1 MKNDYKYVKMPLT
14 RPIARELIIEEFSGK
29 VAERQEII
37 DTIVKIHRDRGGL
50 RPRGQAAGVFKKV
63 LADMKLEGKAE
74 KPSLGIW
81 RIGPNFESPETEA
94 VESVEPSQ
102 VSDKEEIIQND
113 QPDSPD
119 EKTVGSGKGSV
130 YLYYYPAYR
139 QLTELRGESSWPCKV
154 GKSEHDPAIRV
165 ESQAATAMPEKPK
178 IALRIQTDKPFE
190 LEKAIHKLLA
200 KDGKQMKGAPG
211 AEWFDTSPSEVE
223 EIHAILLPLTSGD
236 QQGDAADDNST

>member
-1 MKNDYKYVKMPLT
+1 MSNDYKHVGMPL
-14 RPIARELIIEEFSGK
+14 RKLIARELIIEEFSGK

-37 DTIVKIHRDRGGL
+37 DTIVKIHRDRGGSPPL
-50 RPRGQAAGVFKKV
+50 GQAAGVFKKA

-74 KPSLGIW
+74 NPSQGIW
-81 RIGPNFESPETEA
+81 RISPSPDPSETEA

-102 VSDKEEIIQND
+102 VSDKEEVIQNH
-113 QPDSPD
+113 QPDSPY

-139 QLTELRGESSWPCKV
+139 QLAELKGESSWPCKV
-154 GKSEHDPAIRV
+154 GESERDPAIRV
-165 ESQAATAMPEKPK
+165 ESQAAAAMPEKPK
-178 IALRIQTDKPFE
+178 IALRIQTDKPFK

-211 AEWFDTSPSEVE
+211 AEWFVTSPSEVE

-236 QQGDAADDNST
+236 QQGDVADDNST

>member
-1 MKNDYKYVKMPLT
+1 MSNDYKYVKMPLT
-14 RPIARELIIEEFSGK
+14 RPIARELVIEEFSGK

-50 RPRGQAAGVFKKV
+50 SPRGRAAGVFKKV

-74 KPSLGIW
+74 NPSLGIW
-81 RIGPNFESPETEA
+81 RISSSPDLPETET

-102 VSDKEEIIQND
+102 VSDAEEIIQNH
-113 QPDSPD
+113 QPDSPY

-139 QLTELRGESSWPCKV
+139 QLAELKGESSWPCKI
-154 GKSEHDPAIRV
+154 GESERDPAIRV

-178 IALRIQTDKPFE
+178 IALLIQTDKPFE

-200 KDGKQMKGAPG
+200 KDGKQIKEALG
-211 AEWFDTSPSEVE
+211 AEWFVTSPSEVE
-223 EIHAILLPLTSGD
+223 EIHTILLQYDGH
-236 QQGDAADDNST
+236 